1 MHLIVDIPQIYSS
14 SKPVLL
20 LKRMGWSMLVGITPR
35 LGISTRFPITFVQFF
50 FREPSEAQKRF
61 HFCIKTYLS
70 VNLGVKKVTTA
81 HLISLCSV

>member
-20 LKRMGWSMLVGITPR
+20 LKRMGWMVGITPR
-35 LGISTRFPITFVQFF
+35 LGISTRVPITFVQFF
-50 FREPSEAQKRF
+50 FRGPSEAQKRF

-70 VNLGVKKVTTA
+70 VNLGVKKVTTT